1 MRTAH
6 VIAHVTV
13 SVTSVKRV
21 PVYSFTLNL
30 NSYVQGQFVKEHVL
44 APLESLLAM
53 FQDPL
58 HLMHK
63 RRDKLLDYDHM
74 QYALEHAEEPEKIKQ
89 LREDCLLAKRNYE
102 ALNAQLLEELPHFLE
117 LALKLVQHAL
127 TVLVHAKYTFH
138 SAVCDILEPLSG
150 GIEQSSDIQRK
161 HAREIGAIAQKLVQ
175 LSLVPA
181 SLAIN
186 FSNATPVKHKHQ
198 TNGSPSFPVSPPRNQ
213 LIREEEE
220 EEEEGEV
227 GLIAQVHF

>member
-1 MRTAH
+1 M
-6 VIAHVTV
+6 
-13 SVTSVKRV
+13 
-21 PVYSFTLNL
+21 
-30 NSYVQGQFVKEHVL
+30 KEHVTT
-44 APLESLLAM
+44 PLESLLAL

-74 QYALEHAEEPEKIKQ
+74 QYALEHAEEPDKIKQ

-102 ALNAQLLEELPHFLE
+102 ALNAQLLEELPHFLQ

-127 TVLVHAKYTFH
+127 TVLVHAQYTFH
-138 SAVCDILEPLSG
+138 SAVCDILEPLTG
-150 GIEQSSDIQRK
+150 GIEQSSNIQRR
-161 HAREIGAIAQKLVQ
+161 HAREIGAISQKLVQ

-186 FSNATPVKHKHQ
+186 FSSATPVKHKPQ
-198 TNGSPSFPVSPPRNQ
+198 TNESPSFPVSPPRSQ
-213 LIREEEE
+213 LIQEEE

-227 GLIAQVHF
+227 SWISQVIGSTTLKYCYPHCVSKASFA

>member
-1 MRTAH
+1 M
-6 VIAHVTV
+6 IGIC
-13 SVTSVKRV
+13 
-21 PVYSFTLNL
+21 YSDLHM
-30 NSYVQGQFVKEHVL
+30 QGQFVKKCVMT
-44 APLESLLAM
+44 PLESLLAL

-102 ALNAQLLEELPHFLE
+102 ALNAQLLEDLPHFLQ
-117 LALKLVQHAL
+117 LSLKLVQHAL
-127 TVLVHAKYTFH
+127 TVLVHAQYTFH

-150 GIEQSSDIQRK
+150 GTEQLSDIQWQ
-161 HAREIGAIAQKLVQ
+161 HAREIGAVSQKLVQ

-186 FSNATPVKHKHQ
+186 FTSATPVRHKRHSDE
-198 TNGSPSFPVSPPRNQ
+198 SPSFPVSPPLHQ
-213 LIREEEE
+213 LTEHQEEEE
-220 EEEEGEV
+220 EEV
-227 GLIAQVHF
+227 S

>member
-1 MRTAH
+1 MT
-6 VIAHVTV
+6 
-13 SVTSVKRV
+13 
-21 PVYSFTLNL
+21 
-30 NSYVQGQFVKEHVL
+30 
-44 APLESLLAM
+44 PLESLLAL

-102 ALNAQLLEELPHFLE
+102 ALNAQLLEDLPHFLQ
-117 LALKLVQHAL
+117 LSLKLVQHAL
-127 TVLVHAKYTFH
+127 TVLVHAQYTFH

-150 GIEQSSDIQRK
+150 GTEQLTDIQQQ
-161 HAREIGAIAQKLVQ
+161 HAREIGAVSQKLVQ

-186 FSNATPVKHKHQ
+186 FTSATPVRHKRHSDE
-198 TNGSPSFPVSPPRNQ
+198 SPSFPVSPPLHQ
-213 LIREEEE
+213 LTQEHHEEEE
-220 EEEEGEV
+220 KEV
-227 GLIAQVHF
+227 SFV